1 MHRTGS
7 HNTLYDVDTVSLPVL
22 HGSVALVVWGQ
33 TLPLPLCFAL
43 VGPRESA
50 HWPLLAPGPVPV
62 MALSFLTSAVPPTRK
77 NCGSIDVRGPEGDNG
92 KTDVFCSD
100 IVKYRRYSMQRK
112 NIYVSIQLV

>member
-43 VGPRESA
+43 VGPRDSA
-50 HWPLLAPGPVPV
+50 HWPLLAPGPVPM
-62 MALSFLTSAVPPTRK
+62 MALSFLTSAVPPTQK
-77 NCGSIDVRGPEGDNG
+77 NCASIDVRGPEGDNG

-112 NIYVSIQLV
+112 NIYMLVSS